1 MPKRV
6 MIVDPSL
13 YSRMVLSNILVTNGY
28 SVCSEVSSGAEAL
41 AKYSKVRPDLVLV
54 EAQMPDRDGVATI
67 TELCRS
73 FDGCQ
78 VILLASA
85 GQRAR
90 VCEALSAGA
99 VDFIAKPLNERRVTS
114 TLKKL
119 VWSF

>member
-1 MPKRV
+1 
-6 MIVDPSL
+6 MIVDPNL

-28 SVCSEVSSGAEAL
+28 SVCCEASSGAEAL
-41 AKYSKVRPDLVLV
+41 AKYSRVRPDLVLV

-78 VILLASA
+78 AILLASA
-85 GQRAR
+85 GQRAH

-119 VWSF
+119 